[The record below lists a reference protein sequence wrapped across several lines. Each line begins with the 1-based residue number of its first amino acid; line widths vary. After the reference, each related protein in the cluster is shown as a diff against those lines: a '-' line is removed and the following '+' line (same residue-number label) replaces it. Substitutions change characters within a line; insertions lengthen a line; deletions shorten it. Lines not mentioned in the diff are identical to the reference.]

1 MVTALAAFVSVRMSA
16 LATRKGHPA
25 VLPPTMSQMSTAE
38 QPNRPPYLFGLL
50 LLLLG
55 NFLFLL
61 AWCFLTY
68 QFYQASLKLPW
79 FLKLLQTATVMSQR
93 ASYGIVAALIPQRRF
108 VGLAWALGLG
118 LINGLVQGE
127 FLNLISAASGYTFS
141 HERWQQQVAATADQ
155 TLAMF
160 VLAQGFRFAFGWRLV
175 TNDKQPRRNQFQL
188 ADVLEWTTSIAAWL
202 AVNRLIALDLANMRD
217 YAVQFLTMALILFPI
232 ALVATSQRGLSAAS
246 ALVLCVWV
254 SAVELFFYVM
264 ARFVDPSAFRY
275 PWSLF
280 FSMCFGDA
288 AGSLLLPALNFW
300 IIRRLGFQWTGRSS

>member
-1 MVTALAAFVSVRMSA
+1 
-16 LATRKGHPA
+16 
-25 VLPPTMSQMSTAE
+25 MSQMSTAE

-55 NFLFLL
+55 NFLLYL

-68 QFYQASLKLPW
+68 QFYQASLNLPW
-79 FLKLLQTATVMSQR
+79 FLKSLQAATVMSQR

-108 VGLAWALGLG
+108 VGLGWALGLG
-118 LINGLVQGE
+118 LINGLVHGE
-127 FLNLISAASGYTFS
+127 LLNLISVARSENIIS
-141 HERWQQQVAATADQ
+141 HERWQIQVASIADQ

-175 TNDKQPRRNQFQL
+175 TTDKQPRRNQFQL

-202 AVNRLIALDLANMRD
+202 AVNRLIALDLANSRD
-217 YAVQFLTMALILFPI
+217 YAVRVLAMALILFPI
-232 ALVATSQRGLSAAS
+232 ALVTTSERGLSAAT
-246 ALVLCVWV
+246 ALALCVWV
-254 SAVELFFYVM
+254 SAVEVFFYVT

-275 PWSLF
+275 SWSLY

-288 AGSLLLPALNFW
+288 AGSLLFPALNFW
-300 IIRRLGFQWTGRSS
+300 IIRRLGFRWERRGS

>member
-1 MVTALAAFVSVRMSA
+1 MARMS
-16 LATRKGHPA
+16 T
-25 VLPPTMSQMSTAE
+25 VE

-55 NFLFLL
+55 NFLLYL
-61 AWCFLTY
+61 AWCFLTN
-68 QFYQASLKLPW
+68 QFYQAYLDLPW
-79 FLKLLQTATVMSQR
+79 FLKSLASATVRCQG
-93 ASYGIVAALIPQRRF
+93 ASYGLVAALIPQRRF

-118 LINGLVQGE
+118 LINGLVGGE
-127 FLNLISAASGYTFS
+127 SLNLISVATSGKSIS
-141 HERWQQQVAATADQ
+141 HEWWRVQAAATADQ

-175 TNDKQPRRNQFQL
+175 TTDKQPRRNQFQL
-188 ADVLEWTTSIAAWL
+188 ADVIGWITSIAAWL
-202 AVNRLIALDLANMRD
+202 AVNRLIALDLANLRD
-217 YAVQFLTMALILFPI
+217 YAVQVLTMALILFPI
-232 ALVATSQRGLSAAS
+232 ALATTSERGLSAAT
-246 ALVLCVWV
+246 ALILCVWV
-254 SAVELFFYVM
+254 SAVEIFFYVL

-300 IIRRLGFQWTGRSS
+300 IIRRLGFRWTGRSS